1 MNKILLIKY
10 GELSTKGGNRKFF
23 IKVLANNIHK
33 ALVNH
38 EYRLQITYNHII
50 LNYQSDDV
58 INILTKVFGIHNLI
72 KVKQLA
78 PDYELLKQAVLS
90 LLNTKDIKTFK
101 VETKRSN
108 KNYQLNSL
116 EISRDL
122 GAFILRN
129 TNLKVN
135 VHQPDFLLKI
145 EIRSEAFFVYEE
157 IIPGAG
163 GYPLGIQGKGVL
175 MLSGGIDSPVAAYLA
190 MKRGIKL
197 LPVYFDSPPH
207 TSPQALA
214 KVEKLVE
221 ILQAY
226 DPDLHLK
233 VIYFTKI
240 QETIYQ
246 KCKPEYLITLMR
258 RMMYRIVN
266 RYALDKKAQVIITGE
281 SIGQVASQTLES
293 IAVINQVATIPVIR
307 PLACYDKL
315 EIIALA
321 KKINTY
327 ETSILPFIDCC
338 TIFVPK
344 NPVIKPDLKTCEFE
358 EQKFNMEQLFNETIE

>member
-1 MNKILLIKY
+1 
-10 GELSTKGGNRKFF
+10 
-23 IKVLANNIHK
+23 
-33 ALVNH
+33 
-38 EYRLQITYNHII
+38 
-50 LNYQSDDV
+50 
-58 INILTKVFGIHNLI
+58 
-72 KVKQLA
+72 
-78 PDYELLKQAVLS
+78 
-90 LLNTKDIKTFK
+90 
-101 VETKRSN
+101 
-108 KNYQLNSL
+108 
-116 EISRDL
+116 
-122 GAFILRN
+122 
-129 TNLKVN
+129 
-135 VHQPDFLLKI
+135 
-145 EIRSEAFFVYEE
+145 
-157 IIPGAG
+157 
-163 GYPLGIQGKGVL
+163 